1 MAICAKFRP
10 VMLEQMRKNSRSL
23 LIMALFVFLIVTF
36 VVSFGPQSRGTTCEQ
51 VTSGD
56 TFAARVAGRTISS
69 SDFQFGQ
76 LLAQRMPEKFHKQQ
90 HVRETVMDKLI
101 ERELLT
107 AMAEK
112 LGFVVTEDEIADEI
126 GDSKILVLGVPQP
139 IPMKNGVYSY
149 DAFKNYVRITLQQTP
164 NAMMEQQRRELLAA
178 RVRNLVRSSVN
189 VSPEE
194 VKADF
199 IRKNRQVNLEYI
211 RFSGRRFEAEVAPTD
226 QEIAEFAKKHEA
238 ELKKSYEEN
247 KFLYEKAPAQRR
259 LREILVKVP
268 HDADEK
274 ADKAAREK
282 ADALAEKLKRGA
294 KNSGKDAAAFAELAK
309 QASDDAATKGRGGA
323 LGWKAR
329 GGTNLSGEA
338 EDKLFAAKEGAI
350 VGPLKGSEGYV
361 IAKVEGSREGNIP
374 FEAAKTELAEK
385 KLRQEQSA
393 ARAKAAA
400 EAALAKA
407 KEAPTSTLKTIFPP
421 PSDTQEA
428 AGADTGSAPRVEET
442 GMFSMRASPEGAV
455 VEGIGVSNAV
465 AKAAFGLTA
474 DKPLAGPFAIG
485 DNQFIIRLKER
496 KDPDLADFER
506 RKLELA
512 RDAEMAK
519 GEHVLSDW
527 TYAACVAA
535 KEAKSIS
542 VNTEK
547 LKYADEPKEQPVSYE
562 PCSRLRMLGG

>member
-1 MAICAKFRP
+1 
-10 VMLEQMRKNSRSL
+10 MLEQMRKNSRSL

-56 TFAARVAGRTISS
+56 SFAARVAGRTITS
-69 SDFQFGQ
+69 SDFQFGS
-76 LLAQRMPEKFHKQQ
+76 LLAQRIPEKYAKQER
-90 HVRETVMDKLI
+90 VRETIMDKLI

-112 LGFVVTEDEIADEI
+112 LGFVVSDDEIADQI
-126 GDSKILVLGVPQP
+126 GDSKIMVLGIPQP
-139 IPMKNGVYSY
+139 IPMKDGVYSY
-149 DAFKNYVRITLQQTP
+149 DSFKKYVRITLQQTP
-164 NAMMEQQRRELLAA
+164 NEMMEQQRRELLAA

-194 VKADF
+194 VKSDF

-211 RFSGRRFEAEVAPTD
+211 RFTGRRFEAEVAPTD
-226 QEIAEFAKKHEA
+226 QEIADFVKKNEA
-238 ELKKSYEEN
+238 DLKKSYEEN

-259 LREILVKVP
+259 LREILVKLP

-274 ADKAAREK
+274 ADKATREK
-282 ADALAEKLKRGA
+282 ADALVEKIKRGG
-294 KNSGKDAAAFAELAK
+294 KSGKDAFAEVAR
-309 QASDDAATKGRGGA
+309 QSSDDPASKVRGGE

-329 GGTNLSGEA
+329 GGTNLQGEA
-338 EDKLFAAKEGAI
+338 EDKLFAAKEGMI
-350 VGPLKGSEGYV
+350 VGPLKGSDGYV
-361 IAKVEGSREGNIP
+361 IAKVEGSREGQIS
-374 FEAAKTELAEK
+374 FDMAKMELAEK
-385 KLRQEQSA
+385 KLRQQQAA
-393 ARAKAAA
+393 ARTKAAA

-465 AKAAFGLTA
+465 AKAAFALTA
-474 DKPLAGPFAIG
+474 DQPIAGPFAIG

-506 RKLELA
+506 RKLELT

-527 TYAACVAA
+527 THAACVAA

-542 VNTEK
+542 VNPDK
-547 LKYADEPKEQPVSYE
+547 LKYPDEPKEQPVSYE